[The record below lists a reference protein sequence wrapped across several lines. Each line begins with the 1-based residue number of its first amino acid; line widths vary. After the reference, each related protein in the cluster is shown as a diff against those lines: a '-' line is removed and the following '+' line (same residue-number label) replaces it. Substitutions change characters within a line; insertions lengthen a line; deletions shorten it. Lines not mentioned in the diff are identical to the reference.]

1 MQPSYCQIGH
11 GWYDFKYSDNLI
23 IDNCPTETLP
33 AYCEDEGLSSEV
45 LQTIQDEL
53 RSLSPELRELSLD
66 IWREYC
72 SACNGRTPPSLRLL
86 IQIIRR

>member
-1 MQPSYCQIGH
+1 MATSRLSAHRHFHVQPSYCQIGH
-11 GWYDFKYSDNLI
+11 GWYDFKYSDNLT
-23 IDNCPTETLP
+23 IDSCPTETLP

-66 IWREYC
+66 IWREYH
-72 SACNGRTPPSLRLL
+72 SV
-86 IQIIRR
+86 